1 MSLDSEISEMEN
13 EIIMKSG
20 IQIQKNKSDVKDLEE
35 KTSTPSTT
43 EKLSTSSDA
52 DEKAK
57 RPEDMSSPPGA
68 MLLGKE
74 EDIKVL

>member
-52 DEKAK
+52 DTKAK
-57 RPEDMSSPPGA
+57 RPEDMTSPPGA

>member
-52 DEKAK
+52 DAKEK
-57 RPEDMSSPPGA
+57 RPEDMTSPPGA